1 MVQSDNDKS
10 RHNDSEKRMMSL
22 ESYLVEA
29 IVQAEALRV
38 REQLP
43 ESGRALEQLLDDIQ
57 LYR

>member
-1 MVQSDNDKS
+1 
-10 RHNDSEKRMMSL
+10 MMNL

>member
-1 MVQSDNDKS
+1 MVQSDNDKR
-10 RHNDSEKRMMSL
+10 RHNDSEKRMIDL

-43 ESGRALEQLLDDIQ
+43 KSGRALEQLLDDIQ
-57 LYR
+57 LYQ